1 VSEQLVLVTGAAGKL
16 GAIICEALQANG
28 WRVRAL
34 RHRRTPPVYDELAEG
49 SLDKIADL
57 SAALKGVDAVLHL
70 AAVTHARRAAMYQ
83 EVNVRGTSN
92 LVEAA
97 RAADVARFVFV
108 STRAISPDGGAYSRS
123 KSEAERIVSTSGLP
137 YVIVRLPEVYG
148 VGGAEGV
155 DNVIERAR
163 ANRLIPLVAA
173 GAAQVCPAHV
183 DDVVQP
189 LVRAL
194 ENREALDKTY
204 TLAGECMTL
213 GAFGRACIE
222 AFGSTSS
229 VVALPTPGVRA
240 LASLSRFLPL
250 PIYPDQLSRL
260 LAAKPAVSVD
270 AAKDLGFAAR
280 PLLQGLMS
288 LHMTSDS
295 PAG

>member
-1 VSEQLVLVTGAAGKL
+1 MSKQLVLVTGAAGKL
-16 GAIICEALQANG
+16 GAIICEALQADG

-49 SLDKIADL
+49 SLEKIAEL
-57 SAALKGVDAVLHL
+57 SAASKGVDAVLHL
-70 AAVTHARRAAMYQ
+70 AAVTHARRAATYHD
-83 EVNVRGTSN
+83 VNVRGTSN

-97 RAADVARFVFV
+97 RAADVARLVFV

-123 KSEAERIVSTSGLP
+123 KSEAELIVTTSGLP
-137 YVIVRLPEVYG
+137 YAIVRLPEVYG

-163 ANRLIPLVAA
+163 TNRLIPLVAA
-173 GAAQVCPAHV
+173 GAAQVCPVHV
-183 DDVVQP
+183 DDVVQS

-194 ENREALDKTY
+194 ESRDALGKTY

-213 GAFGRACIE
+213 GAFTSACIE
-222 AFGSTSS
+222 ALRSTSS

-240 LASLSRFLPL
+240 LGMLSRFLPL

-260 LAAKPAVSVD
+260 LAPKPTVSLD

-280 PLLQGLMS
+280 PLRQGLMS
-288 LHMTSDS
+288 SHVTSDR
-295 PAG
+295 PVG